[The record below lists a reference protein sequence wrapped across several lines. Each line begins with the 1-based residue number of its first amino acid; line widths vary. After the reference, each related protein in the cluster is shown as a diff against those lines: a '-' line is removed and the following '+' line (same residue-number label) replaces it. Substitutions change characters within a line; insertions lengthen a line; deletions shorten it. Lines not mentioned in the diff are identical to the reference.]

1 MSDFSQLLSCH
12 IHSKDIKT
20 YALAQ
25 YCGLDRSN
33 MYKIINGKRKP
44 SSRELVLKIC
54 KFMQLSHAEQKEM
67 EQAYEITL
75 IGHDT
80 YYRRK
85 AVIDFFN
92 NFRLSKLNL
101 PVLSELNTEIL
112 FEKGSVTLNTMAEVN
127 RSLLYIIS
135 SEVKKSNGT
144 IDLLVQPDCDFLM
157 NILAAENYDCSQT
170 TIRHIICLNN
180 STSESITY
188 PNYNLHCLE
197 KILPLYSNVD
207 KYNCFY
213 YYDHI
218 DSKCSKFTLF
228 PGGASAPNYGLA
240 TIIGTFIA
248 VRTGT
253 GIDAAVGVGLPVGL
267 LAIQLE
273 VVVRIVNNF
282 VAHKMQSDNNEGK
295 WKNMNRIAWVGPL
308 LCSLQT
314 IIPTVIVVC
323 FGANVVNFILDVIP
337 QWVTDGL
344 SIAAGMLPVVGIG
357 MLMRYMPV
365 KKFLPFILIGFI
377 LSAYLS
383 MPVLGIAIVGFA
395 AAFWY
400 FTTEMKKAAEAEK
413 AVAVTTVDEMGDDF
427 DE

>member
-85 AVIDFFN
+85 AVVDFFN

-135 SEVKKSNGT
+135 LEVKKSNGT

-170 TIRHIICLNN
+170 TIRHIICTVWKRFFRCIVTWINITAFIIMTILILNAV
-180 STSESITY
+180 
-188 PNYNLHCLE
+188 NL
-197 KILPLYSNVD
+197 LYFLMS
-207 KYNCFY
+207 
-213 YYDHI
+213 
-218 DSKCSKFTLF
+218 S
-228 PGGASAPNYGLA
+228 
-240 TIIGTFIA
+240 
-248 VRTGT
+248 
-253 GIDAAVGVGLPVGL
+253 LPV
-267 LAIQLE
+267 
-273 VVVRIVNNF
+273 
-282 VAHKMQSDNNEGK
+282 S
-295 WKNMNRIAWVGPL
+295 
-308 LCSLQT
+308 
-314 IIPTVIVVC
+314 
-323 FGANVVNFILDVIP
+323 
-337 QWVTDGL
+337 
-344 SIAAGMLPVVGIG
+344 LPVC
-357 MLMRYMPV
+357 
-365 KKFLPFILIGFI
+365 
-377 LSAYLS
+377 
-383 MPVLGIAIVGFA
+383 
-395 AAFWY
+395 
-400 FTTEMKKAAEAEK
+400 
-413 AVAVTTVDEMGDDF
+413 
-427 DE
+427 

>member
-85 AVIDFFN
+85 AVVDFFN

-135 SEVKKSNGT
+135 LEVKKSNGT

-157 NILAAENYDCSQT
+157 NILAAENYDCSLRSV
-170 TIRHIICLNN
+170 I
-180 STSESITY
+180 SSVSITV
-188 PNYNLHCLE
+188 PQNPSP
-197 KILPLYSNVD
+197 I
-207 KYNCFY
+207 
-213 YYDHI
+213 
-218 DSKCSKFTLF
+218 
-228 PGGASAPNYGLA
+228 
-240 TIIGTFIA
+240 
-248 VRTGT
+248 
-253 GIDAAVGVGLPVGL
+253 
-267 LAIQLE
+267 
-273 VVVRIVNNF
+273 
-282 VAHKMQSDNNEGK
+282 
-295 WKNMNRIAWVGPL
+295 
-308 LCSLQT
+308 QT
-314 IIPTVIVVC
+314 IICTVWKRFFRCIVTWINITA
-323 FGANVVNFILDVIP
+323 FIIMTILILNAVNLLYFLM
-337 QWVTDGL
+337 
-344 SIAAGMLPVVGIG
+344 SSLPVS
-357 MLMRYMPV
+357 LPV
-365 KKFLPFILIGFI
+365 C
-377 LSAYLS
+377 
-383 MPVLGIAIVGFA
+383 
-395 AAFWY
+395 
-400 FTTEMKKAAEAEK
+400 
-413 AVAVTTVDEMGDDF
+413 
-427 DE
+427 

>member
-85 AVIDFFN
+85 AVVDFFN

-135 SEVKKSNGT
+135 LEVKNPT
-144 IDLLVQPDCDFLM
+144 
-157 NILAAENYDCSQT
+157 A
-170 TIRHIICLNN
+170 R
-180 STSESITY
+180 STFS
-188 PNYNLHCLE
+188 
-197 KILPLYSNVD
+197 YS
-207 KYNCFY
+207 
-213 YYDHI
+213 
-218 DSKCSKFTLF
+218 
-228 PGGASAPNYGLA
+228 
-240 TIIGTFIA
+240 
-248 VRTGT
+248 RT
-253 GIDAAVGVGLPVGL
+253 
-267 LAIQLE
+267 AI
-273 VVVRIVNNF
+273 
-282 VAHKMQSDNNEGK
+282 
-295 WKNMNRIAWVGPL
+295 
-308 LCSLQT
+308 
-314 IIPTVIVVC
+314 
-323 FGANVVNFILDVIP
+323 
-337 QWVTDGL
+337 
-344 SIAAGMLPVVGIG
+344 
-357 MLMRYMPV
+357 
-365 KKFLPFILIGFI
+365 
-377 LSAYLS
+377 
-383 MPVLGIAIVGFA
+383 
-395 AAFWY
+395 
-400 FTTEMKKAAEAEK
+400 
-413 AVAVTTVDEMGDDF
+413 F
-427 DE
+427 DEYSCC

>member
-135 SEVKKSNGT
+135 LEVKKSNGT
-144 IDLLVQPDCDFLM
+144 IDLLVLLLRIM
-157 NILAAENYDCSQT
+157 TAHRLRSGIS
-170 TIRHIICLNN
+170 
-180 STSESITY
+180 SVSITV
-188 PNYNLHCLE
+188 PQNPSP
-197 KILPLYSNVD
+197 I
-207 KYNCFY
+207 
-213 YYDHI
+213 
-218 DSKCSKFTLF
+218 
-228 PGGASAPNYGLA
+228 
-240 TIIGTFIA
+240 
-248 VRTGT
+248 
-253 GIDAAVGVGLPVGL
+253 
-267 LAIQLE
+267 
-273 VVVRIVNNF
+273 
-282 VAHKMQSDNNEGK
+282 
-295 WKNMNRIAWVGPL
+295 
-308 LCSLQT
+308 QT
-314 IIPTVIVVC
+314 IICTVWKRFFRCIVTWINITA
-323 FGANVVNFILDVIP
+323 FIIMTILILNAVNLLYFLM
-337 QWVTDGL
+337 
-344 SIAAGMLPVVGIG
+344 SSLPVS
-357 MLMRYMPV
+357 LPV
-365 KKFLPFILIGFI
+365 C
-377 LSAYLS
+377 
-383 MPVLGIAIVGFA
+383 
-395 AAFWY
+395 
-400 FTTEMKKAAEAEK
+400 
-413 AVAVTTVDEMGDDF
+413 
-427 DE
+427 